1 MIPIAAN
8 VSEGGETPGARAAS
22 MVASVGSALRSTGVA
37 EPDATVVLRA
47 VGLAIEPR
55 VSSLDDDHHPAYL
68 HPGRSVLILLRDVG
82 RVAGLA
88 LATAAVLE
96 SEDEGLRLPDARVRA
111 TLGEDVAA
119 AARDVPHP
127 GDEALVE
134 RLLMLPNDVAL
145 AVLAERLDHLRHLH
159 LRPDLERL
167 RGARHDEVVRA
178 WHPFA
183 ERVDARLATRYGHW
197 VRTFARR
204 LKRA

>member
-8 VSEGGETPGARAAS
+8 VSGGGETPGARVAS

-37 EPDATVVLRA
+37 GPDATVVLRA
-47 VGLAIEPR
+47 VGLAIDPR
-55 VSSLDDDHHPAYL
+55 VTSLDDDHHPAYL

-96 SEDEGLRLPDARVRA
+96 SEDEGLRLPDARVRSA
-111 TLGEDVAA
+111 LGEGVAA
-119 AARDVPHP
+119 AVRDVPHP

-134 RLLMLPNDVAL
+134 RLLRLPNDVAL
-145 AVLAERLDHLRHLH
+145 AALAERLDHLRHLH

-167 RGARHDEVVRA
+167 RGTRHEEVVRA

-197 VRTFARR
+197 VRTFGRR
-204 LKRA
+204 LNRG